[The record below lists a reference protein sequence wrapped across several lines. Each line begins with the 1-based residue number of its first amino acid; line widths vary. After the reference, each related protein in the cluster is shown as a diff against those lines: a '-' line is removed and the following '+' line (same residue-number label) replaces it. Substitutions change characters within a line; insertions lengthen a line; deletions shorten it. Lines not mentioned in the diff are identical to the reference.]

1 MDRKVAIVGIGCRYP
16 GGVNTPGDFWSMLA
30 EGRDCTIPPPD
41 DRFDASFFW
50 HPNRTPGKLYSR
62 CGGYLQCNVFEFDRQ
77 FFKIP
82 PDEANHLDPQIQL
95 LLEVT
100 WEALENAGIP
110 PRSIRGSNT
119 GVYVGVTSSEYLMMT
134 VSPFS
139 NISQYTNSGT
149 NSCMVAN
156 RISYEFDLHGPSF
169 SVDTACS
176 SSLYSIH
183 LASEA
188 IRKGDCSMAIAG
200 GVNLMLLPGTTIGF
214 CQAGMLSPDGK
225 CKSFDA
231 SADGYCRSEGA
242 GVVVLKPL
250 DKALADGDRVYAVIR
265 GGSLT
270 NDGRTPGIANPSY
283 DAQLDLVE
291 KACAA
296 AKVHP
301 HEIQYVE
308 AHGTGTKVGDRTEAN
323 ALGQILGRGRT
334 EEDLPLYIGSVK
346 SNFGHTEGAAGVAG
360 IIKLALMISKG
371 QIPRVVHFS
380 SPNPDIYFDVLNI
393 KVPRALLQ
401 WEGDGTRLA
410 GCSSFG
416 FGGANAHLILE
427 RTPSSVPPAAVANS
441 DKVYEKQCEKG
452 TGHETIML
460 LSGNTKAALKEQI
473 GLWISFITNKIAFN
487 EDRFQQSLYTA
498 ANRYQ
503 HHAERLAIVVNGP
516 EDAVK
521 KLNLLTR
528 GEKLKAAVDG
538 KVPEGAE
545 RGKMAFVFSGM
556 GTQWWGMARHLA
568 LEDPV
573 FSDVIQRFENVLKT
587 LGADWSIADMLTK
600 ETNPD
605 KINRTGT
612 MVKKMT
618 STGWAHKKHL
628 QLVVENDSTANLLWG
643 SNNKT
648 RQLSVSSIS
657 DIQSSAVGGK
667 PSLHLITEKR
677 DFTFIFNSKEGMES
691 WRQTLWTL
699 VNTALDEDSESEDT
713 YL

>member
-1 MDRKVAIVGIGCRYP
+1 MDGKVAIVGIGCRYP
-16 GGVNTPGDFWSMLA
+16 GGVDTPGDFWAMLA
-30 EGRDCTIPPPD
+30 EGRDCTTPPPD
-41 DRFDASFFW
+41 DRFDTSIFW
-50 HPNRTPGKLYSR
+50 HPNRTPGKLYNR
-62 CGGYLQCNVFEFDRQ
+62 CSGYLKCNVFEFDRQ

-119 GVYVGVTSSEYLMMT
+119 GVYMGVTSSEYLSLT
-134 VSPFS
+134 VHPFS

-169 SVDTACS
+169 SIDTACS

-200 GVNLMLLPGTTIGF
+200 GVNLMLLPGTTVGF

-250 DKALADGDRVYAVIR
+250 SRALKDGDRIYSVIR
-265 GGSLT
+265 GGTLT

-301 HEIQYVE
+301 HNIQYVE

-334 EEDLPLYIGSVK
+334 KEDPPLYIGSVK

-360 IIKLALMISKG
+360 IIKLALMISKS

-380 SPNPDIYFDVLNI
+380 TPNPDIQFDVLNI
-393 KVPRALLQ
+393 KVPSSLVQ
-401 WEGDGTRLA
+401 WGGDGTRLA

-427 RTPSSVPPAAVANS
+427 GFPSRNVHLAIASS
-441 DKVYEKQCEKG
+441 DKVMESQFEGG
-452 TGHETIML
+452 TEDESKTIMV
-460 LSGNTKAALKEQI
+460 LSGNTKAALKEQVER
-473 GLWISFITNKIAFN
+473 WIAFITDTIAFD

-503 HHAERLAIVVNGP
+503 HHVERLAIVVKGP
-516 EDAVK
+516 HDAVQ
-521 KLNLLTR
+521 KLNLLKR
-528 GEKLKAAVDG
+528 EEKLKTAVDG

-545 RGKMAFVFSGM
+545 RGKLAFVFSGM
-556 GTQWWGMARHLA
+556 GTQWWGMARTLA

-573 FSDVIQRFENVLKT
+573 FRDVIQRFEGVLNT
-587 LGADWSIADMLTK
+587 LGVDWSIVDMLTK
-600 ETNPD
+600 ETDPD
-605 KINRTGT
+605 KINRTGEMVFYT
-612 MVKKMT
+612 MCM
-618 STGWAHKKHL
+618 SGL
-628 QLVVENDSTANLLWG
+628 RREYL
-643 SNNKT
+643 
-648 RQLSVSSIS
+648 R
-657 DIQSSAVGGK
+657 
-667 PSLHLITEKR
+667 
-677 DFTFIFNSKEGMES
+677 
-691 WRQTLWTL
+691 TLNF
-699 VNTALDEDSESEDT
+699 VQNQ
-713 YL
+713 

>member
-1 MDRKVAIVGIGCRYP
+1 MDEKVAIVGIGCRYP
-16 GGVNTPGDFWSMLA
+16 GGVHTPADFWAMLA

-41 DRFDASFFW
+41 DRFDTSYFW
-50 HPNRTPGKLYSR
+50 HPNRTPGKLYNR

-110 PRSIRGSNT
+110 SRSIRGSNT

-134 VSPFS
+134 VSPYS
-139 NISQYTNSGT
+139 NVSQYTNSGT

-250 DKALADGDRVYAVIR
+250 SRALADGDRIYAVIR

-301 HEIQYVE
+301 HSIQYVE

-323 ALGQILGRGRT
+323 ALGQILGRGRSK
-334 EEDLPLYIGSVK
+334 EDPPLYIGSVK

-380 SPNPDIYFDVLNI
+380 SPNPDIHFDALNI
-393 KVPRALLQ
+393 QVPSTLLQ
-401 WEGDGTRLA
+401 WEEKENRLA

-427 RTPSSVPPAAVANS
+427 RSPLPDRHPAVHNS
-441 DKVYEKQCEKG
+441 DKVNDNHFTAG
-452 TGHETIML
+452 TGHETKTIML

-473 GLWISFITNKIAFN
+473 EHWISFITDTPTLN

-503 HHAERLAIVVNGP
+503 HHAERLAIVVTGP
-516 EDAVK
+516 DDAVQ
-521 KLNLLTR
+521 KLNLMAR
-528 GEKLKAAVDG
+528 EEKLNVAVEG

-545 RGKMAFVFSGM
+545 RGRMAFVFSGM
-556 GTQWWGMARHLA
+556 GTQWWGMGRKLA

-573 FSDVIQRFENVLKT
+573 FSDVIQRFEDVLKT
-587 LGADWSIADMLTK
+587 LGADWSIADM
-600 ETNPD
+600 
-605 KINRTGT
+605 
-612 MVKKMT
+612 
-618 STGWAHKKHL
+618 
-628 QLVVENDSTANLLWG
+628 
-643 SNNKT
+643 
-648 RQLSVSSIS
+648 
-657 DIQSSAVGGK
+657 
-667 PSLHLITEKR
+667 
-677 DFTFIFNSKEGMES
+677 
-691 WRQTLWTL
+691 
-699 VNTALDEDSESEDT
+699 
-713 YL
+713 